1 MEREANIWNLGII
14 INLKLT
20 LEMPF
25 FILFLYSV
33 KFVHPS
39 SHWSLGDLL
48 KSLYL
53 KVTQINKKNLNSNE
67 KFKMCPTGLLTMPRN
82 QLAPNSQTASMG
94 PAATQLSFGEIYSW
108 IFQYIL
114 PFSLYLM
121 IYNVPALMYQFLIIT
136 FKYKKFLFNIW
147 GEISSSD
154 RLGN

>member
-1 MEREANIWNLGII
+1 MEREANIWNLG
-14 INLKLT
+14 KLT

-94 PAATQLSFGEIYSW
+94 PPPSCLLKKFTVYSW

-114 PFSLYLM
+114 PFSLYFM